1 MANEVGVNITA
12 QEDVSSAVENVAES
26 TRDASRI
33 VVNSMGSTEEAFD
46 TAARSSGKF
55 GAALDMA
62 SGAGSQL
69 AGGIGDL
76 GDGIQSVIDLQSAG
90 AERARAYARAENDVA
105 QAYVDGTQ
113 AGIDL
118 KQSQIDLN
126 QSRVDGKQYALDAEQ
141 AQADANQAM
150 IDAEGAQTAYNDA
163 VKEFGPGSIEAKQAA
178 ADLNQANLDLKQ
190 ANIDAEQST
199 VDMTQSQADAEQALA
214 DTAQAGIDAKGSALD
229 LAEAQSEVATQS
241 SGWGQLASQ
250 AGMVAPVIMSV
261 VGAVDLLALANTAL
275 HGTFVKTAASAIA
288 SRVAIMAS
296 SVASGVATAA
306 QWLWNIAMMAN
317 PLGLI
322 IAGIVLLVGAIILIA
337 TKTTWFGDLWNA
349 IWGFMEKPVKW
360 LVDAVVTY
368 VTFMWNVWTKI
379 IGAVRDFFVGA
390 FKWAVD
396 MVVGYFNII
405 LGIPQ
410 KIIDFFSNLGGW
422 IIAPF
427 KWAFNWIAGAWNN
440 TVGKLSFRIP
450 DWVPGMGG
458 AGFSMPRLP
467 TLATGGDVTRS
478 GMAMIHKG
486 ERVVPAGT
494 RGLGASGGGSDIT
507 LVIDLSGAP
516 EELRQWIKKNTKR
529 FGGRGNDSVQIAW
542 S

>member
-1 MANEVGVNITA
+1 MNEVEVSLTA
-12 QEDVSSAVENVAES
+12 HEDVSETVEGVASATQDSAHV
-26 TRDASRI
+26 I
-33 VVNSMGSTEEAFD
+33 VSSMGSTEEAFD

-90 AERARAYARAENDVA
+90 AERARAYARAENDVE
-105 QAYVDGTQ
+105 QAYVDGEQ
-113 AGIDL
+113 AAIDL

-141 AQADANQAM
+141 AQADATQAM
-150 IDAEGAQTAYNDA
+150 IDAEGAQKTYNEA
-163 VKEFGPGSIEAKQAA
+163 VRDFGPGSIEAKQAA

-199 VDMTQSQADAEQALA
+199 VDMTQAQADAEQAMT
-214 DTAQAGIDAKGSALD
+214 DTKQAAVDAKGSALD

-241 SGWGQLASQ
+241 SGWGQVASQ
-250 AGMVAPVIMSV
+250 AGMVAPVIMSL
-261 VGAVDLLALANTAL
+261 VGVIDLLALANTAL
-275 HGTFVKTAASAIA
+275 HGTFIKTAASAVA

-296 SVASGVATAA
+296 AVASGVATAA
-306 QWLWNIAMMAN
+306 QWLWNVAMMAN
-317 PLGLI
+317 PIGLI
-322 IAGIVLLVGAIILIA
+322 IAGIVLLVGVIILIA
-337 TKTTWFGDLWNA
+337 TKTTWFQDLWKA
-349 IWGFMEKPVKW
+349 VWGFLQQPVKN
-360 LVDAVVTY
+360 LVDFVVAY
-368 VTFMWNVWTKI
+368 VTFMWNIWSKI

-410 KIIDFFSNLGGW
+410 KIINFFSNLGGYV
-422 IIAPF
+422 IAPF
-427 KWAFNWIAGAWNN
+427 KWAFNWIAMAWNN
-440 TVGKLSFRIP
+440 TVGRLSFRVP

-494 RGLGASGGGSDIT
+494 RGLGTSGGGSEIT

-529 FGGRGNDSVQIAW
+529 FGGRGTDSVQIAW